1 MDDGVSKSEVRDM
14 INTLDS
20 QYSQRLEDISK
31 NLKEVSNCLIDIKI
45 ELGVMKNEQ
54 KHNNETTDVIFS
66 NISDIDRGIKEM
78 RENYYNCPA
87 RNYVEGMSVKD
98 KIMQHPV
105 LSIGT
110 ITGVVSII
118 SLALKIA
125 GVW

>member
-31 NLKEVSNCLIDIKI
+31 NLKEVSNCLIDIKV

-66 NISDIDRGIKEM
+66 NISDINRGINEM

-98 KIMQHPV
+98 KIMKHPV